1 MPRVRD
7 PLWEYVESTAQ
18 KKNKCK
24 FCQLEIS
31 GGISRLKYHWAK
43 MIGHDV
49 SPCTVVTDEV
59 IELALNAITEIED
72 RPRVNKKARGSN
84 SKEGNTSS
92 SFNFGS
98 QQSVYRASGQS
109 STVSYQPKVL
119 ELLKKKEKE
128 VADAMGV
135 KFLVANNL
143 AFNILRSH
151 KLREWCLAIG
161 KYGEGY
167 VPPGS
172 ETARTK
178 ILGSLKDEAT
188 MYVKSVQESW
198 EDTGCTLMS
207 DGWTDARR
215 RHHVN
220 LLASSP
226 SGIVFLKSEVV
237 KEKQTGEYLAN
248 FIMSTMEEIGSH
260 NMVQVVTD
268 KASNY
273 GSAGA
278 IIQSRYPHVFKTSCA
293 THCIDLILEDID
305 KLPSQAHKRTKEDDA
320 KALVEVIQSNAFW
333 IKGNEVVA
341 IVEPIVKLL
350 RMVDGDECTLG
361 YIYEGV
367 IRVKES
373 IKVILNNDKDKYDPY
388 LAIIERKRIQR
399 LHSPI
404 HAVAAYLNPKFY
416 YEKIVKM
423 DNEIRDGMSKVRQ
436 KLLTSEERKTFTG
449 EITFYHARHSKI
461 FTPMAVDALS
471 NTHPRT

>member
-1 MPRVRD
+1 
-7 PLWEYVESTAQ
+7 
-18 KKNKCK
+18 
-24 FCQLEIS
+24 
-31 GGISRLKYHWAK
+31 

-49 SPCTVVTDEV
+49 CPCTAMTDEV
-59 IELALNAITEIED
+59 MELALNVIVKIED
-72 RPRVNKKARGSN
+72 MPRVNKKARGSN
-84 SKEGNTSS
+84 SKEGNTCS

-109 STVSYQPKVL
+109 ITVSHQPKVL
-119 ELLKKKEKE
+119 GQLKKKEKD
-128 VADAMGV
+128 VADTIGV
-135 KFLVANNL
+135 KFIVANNL
-143 AFNILRSH
+143 AFNILRSDE
-151 KLREWCLAIG
+151 LREWCQAIG

-178 ILGSLKDEAT
+178 ILGSLKDVAT
-188 MYVKSVQESW
+188 MYVKSVKESW
-198 EDTGCTLMS
+198 EDTSCTLML

-226 SGIVFLKSEVV
+226 SGIVILKSE
-237 KEKQTGEYLAN
+237 
-248 FIMSTMEEIGSH
+248 
-260 NMVQVVTD
+260 
-268 KASNY
+268 
-273 GSAGA
+273 
-278 IIQSRYPHVFKTSCA
+278 R
-293 THCIDLILEDID
+293 
-305 KLPSQAHKRTKEDDA
+305 RREDDA
-320 KALVEVIQSNAFW
+320 KALVEVIQSDAFW

-350 RMVDGDECTLG
+350 RMVNGDQCTLG

-373 IKVILNNDKDKYDPY
+373 IKMILNNDKDKYDPY

-416 YEKIVKM
+416 YENIVKM
-423 DNEIRDGMSKVRQ
+423 DSEIRDGMNK
-436 KLLTSEERKTFTG
+436 
-449 EITFYHARHSKI
+449 
-461 FTPMAVDALS
+461 
-471 NTHPRT
+471 